1 MDDSMKKN
9 RFQSLLATAQSLP
22 DVDNLPSAN
31 SDDEDGSLRYRPKTG
46 AVASSYMTNLEM
58 KSEALERQLAEAR
71 SQNAAVRIPLD
82 KVQPNPWQPRLVFT
96 EESLTSLEDSIRASG
111 VLQPIAVRSHPVEEG
126 VYQLIAGERRTRAA
140 RAVGFAEIPAVILE
154 LSDADM
160 AAQALTE
167 NVVRENLTDYEIGI
181 ALIRMQSEFPTKV
194 DMANTFGINRTSLY
208 RLLSFEKLPPVILD
222 KLADKPSLISA
233 AACYELVKYTS
244 DNQISEETAN
254 QLIQDLELGL
264 DITDIIHRLKKQGV
278 PQNAPSQPRATKRQL
293 FVGRKK
299 VGVIDVTDS
308 FTTIKLKTELANNEK
323 REQLILY
330 MKSLFPEIEF

>member
-1 MDDSMKKN
+1 
-9 RFQSLLATAQSLP
+9 
-22 DVDNLPSAN
+22 
-31 SDDEDGSLRYRPKTG
+31 
-46 AVASSYMTNLEM
+46 
-58 KSEALERQLAEAR
+58 
-71 SQNAAVRIPLD
+71 
-82 KVQPNPWQPRLVFT
+82 
-96 EESLTSLEDSIRASG
+96 
-111 VLQPIAVRSHPVEEG
+111 
-126 VYQLIAGERRTRAA
+126 
-140 RAVGFAEIPAVILE
+140 
-154 LSDADM
+154 
-160 AAQALTE
+160 
-167 NVVRENLTDYEIGI
+167 
-181 ALIRMQSEFPTKV
+181 MQSEFPTKV

-208 RLLSFEKLPPVILD
+208 RLLSFEKLPPVILA

-244 DNQISEETAN
+244 DNQISEEAAN

-264 DITDIIHRLKKQGV
+264 DITDIIHRLKKQDA